1 MKDNYFNSTEVKT
14 IVNQAWKIFEIIRG
28 SVRSEDLEI
37 TLFLLSIYND
47 GLINNE
53 LFIYRGDIKENFLE
67 DVKRNEKY
75 RNINQ
80 IYSPIVN
87 AIPYKKK
94 EEILYM
100 LESINPFILQS
111 NFSEIFDTLLYR
123 LSDAQGK
130 YSGQFIQPLE
140 ISRFI
145 INLADLPENA
155 TIYNPFAGL
164 ASFAT
169 FLNKNQRYYGQEY
182 NQRIWALGKL
192 RLMAH
197 ELDDSNFSLEDS
209 IEHWNNFSEF
219 DLIVANPPY
228 GYKIVGHRNHNH
240 TNERSFTAEN
250 FLIEHG
256 IKTLNKHGQLICVLP
271 LSFLY
276 RGGREQKIREEL
288 VHNDLIDT
296 IISLPSGLL
305 KHTGIP
311 ICIVVFKKNHSKNG
325 FIRLVNANDF
335 FILNGPRDKRLDD
348 RLLNNVLREGIENKF
363 VKFVSTR
370 MVSGSGYNLNIQRYF
385 AKEYLGVNL
394 SHITERIEGIRV
406 PKGAF
411 GKLIKTRNLKDDK
424 IDNLLNSEEIEE
436 VELTIPTRK
445 IEESCLLIAVRWKT
459 LKPTYFE
466 YRGEPIYISND
477 IVTLK
482 IDKIRVDPQYLINEL
497 HSENVLEQI
506 ESFRIAGTIPSI
518 HTVDLF
524 NIKIEIPSIEEQRGK
539 VKGLKELS
547 KKIETLQKERNSLVH
562 GKTTA
567 QFDEF
572 ASLKHSLGAP
582 RQNILSNAKSLERFF
597 ENNNSQAFADVNNQY
612 QKRYNISLIEVFQQ
626 IKEDINHISLMLEK
640 GEAGLILNNYP
651 NEIQSLK
658 NINKTINSYKE
669 NGYNF
674 KITKYLLENE
684 DLSKNGIECNIVLLK
699 ILLENIFSNASKY
712 GFSEK
717 TAANE
722 VVIEMKIIDN
732 FLEIIIKNNG
742 IPFPKNFDKT
752 KFTAKFS
759 TANQEKGS
767 GLGGYD
773 INRIASHFGNADWDL
788 ILDKEGLY
796 PVIFKFNFPL
806 KQIEN
811 ER

>member
-1 MKDNYFNSTEVKT
+1 MKETDFESKEVNEIIDQT
-14 IVNQAWKIFEIIRG
+14 WKIFEVIRG

-37 TLFLLSIYND
+37 TLFLLSAYND
-47 GLINNE
+47 GLINNDS
-53 LFIYRGDIKENFLE
+53 FIYQGDIRENFLE
-67 DVKRNEKY
+67 DVEKSEKY
-75 RNINQ
+75 RSI
-80 IYSPIVN
+80 IYIYAPIIN
-87 AIPYKKK
+87 AISYKKK
-94 EEILYM
+94 EEILYR
-100 LESINPFILQS
+100 LKVINRFILQTH
-111 NFSEIFDTLLYR
+111 FPEIFDNLLYR

-145 INLADLPENA
+145 INLADLPNNA

-164 ASFAT
+164 ASFGT
-169 FLNKNQRYYGQEY
+169 FLNKSQRYYGQEY
-182 NQRIWALGKL
+182 NPRTWALGKL

-197 ELDDSNFSLEDS
+197 EIDDSNFILDDS

-228 GYKIVGHRNHNH
+228 GYKIANHSNNYP
-240 TNERSFTAEN
+240 NERNLTAEN
-250 FLIEHG
+250 FLVKHG
-256 IKTLNKHGQLICVLP
+256 IETLNKHGQLICVLP
-271 LSFLY
+271 LSFLFK
-276 RGGREQKIREEL
+276 GGREQRFREEL
-288 VHNDLIDT
+288 VHNNLIDT
-296 IISLPSGLL
+296 IVSLPSGLL

-311 ICIVVFKKNHSKNG
+311 ICIVVFKKYHSNNG
-325 FIRLVNANDF
+325 FIRLINANDF
-335 FILNGPRDKRLDD
+335 FISNGTRDKRLDD
-348 RLLNNVLREGIENKF
+348 ILLSNVLREDFENKY
-363 VKFVSTR
+363 VKFVSTE
-370 MVSGSGYNLNIQRYF
+370 MVSASGYNLNIQRYF
-385 AKEYLGVNL
+385 VKEYLGVSL
-394 SHITERIEGIRV
+394 SEIGETIKGMRV
-406 PKGAF
+406 AKGGF
-411 GKLIKTRNLKDDK
+411 GKLVRIRNLKDDK
-424 IDNLLNSEEIEE
+424 IDHLLNWEKIEE

-445 IEESCLLIAVRWKT
+445 IEESCLLITVRWKT

-466 YRGEPIYISND
+466 YSGEPIYISHD

-482 IDKIRVDPQYLINEL
+482 IDETIVDPHYLINEL
-497 HSENVLEQI
+497 HSESILEQI

-524 NIKIEIPSIEEQRGK
+524 NIKIELPSIEEQRGK
-539 VKGLKELS
+539 VKGLRELS
-547 KKIETLQKERNSLVH
+547 KKIEALQNERNAIVH
-562 GKTTA
+562 GKSTA

-597 ENNNSQAFADVNNQY
+597 ENNNSQAFVEVNNHY
-612 QKRYNISLIEVFQQ
+612 QKRYGISLIEVFQQ
-626 IKEDINHISLMLEK
+626 IKEDIDHISLMLEK

-684 DLSKNGIECNIVLLK
+684 ELNKNGVECNIVLLK
-699 ILLENIFSNASKY
+699 ILLENILSNASKY

-717 TAANE
+717 SPANE

-732 FLEIIIKNNG
+732 FLEITLKNNG

-759 TANQEKGS
+759 TANSEKGS

-773 INRIASHFGNADWDL
+773 INRIASHFGNPDWDL
-788 ILDKEGLY
+788 ILDKDGLY
-796 PVIFKFNFPL
+796 PVMFKFNLPII
-806 KQIEN
+806 QIAN
-811 ER
+811 E

>member
-1 MKDNYFNSTEVKT
+1 MKENDFNRAEVNT
-14 IVNQAWKIFEIIRG
+14 IINQAWKIFEIIRG

-37 TLFLLSIYND
+37 TLYLLSAYND
-47 GLINNE
+47 GLINND
-53 LFIYRGDIKENFLE
+53 LFINRGDIKENFLE
-67 DVKRNEKY
+67 DVKKNEKY
-75 RNINQ
+75 SGINQ
-80 IYSPIVN
+80 IYAPIVD
-87 AIPYKKK
+87 AISYKKK
-94 EEILYM
+94 EEILYS

-111 NFSEIFDTLLYR
+111 NFPEIFDTLLYR

-130 YSGQFIQPLE
+130 YSGQFIQPIE

-145 INLADLPENA
+145 INLADLPNNA

-164 ASFAT
+164 ASFGT
-169 FLNKNQRYYGQEY
+169 FLNKSQRYYGQEY

-197 ELDDSNFSLEDS
+197 ELDDSNFKLEDS

-228 GYKIVGHRNHNH
+228 GHKIPGHKNNYYNARNL
-240 TNERSFTAEN
+240 TAEN
-250 FLIEHG
+250 FLVEHG
-256 IKTLNKHGQLICVLP
+256 IETLNKHGQLICVLP

-276 RGGREQKIREEL
+276 KGGREQRLREGL
-288 VHNDLIDT
+288 IHNNLIDT

-311 ICIVVFKKNHSKNG
+311 ICIVVFKKYHSNNG
-325 FIRLVNANDF
+325 FIRLVNATDF

-348 RLLNNVLREGIENKF
+348 RLLNNVLREGFENKF
-363 VKFVSTR
+363 VKFVSTETVR
-370 MVSGSGYNLNIQRYF
+370 GSGYNLNIQRYF
-385 AKEYLGVNL
+385 AKEYLGVKL
-394 SHITERIEGIRV
+394 SDIGETIKGTRIARGE
-406 PKGAF
+406 F
-411 GKLIKTRNLKDDK
+411 GKLVRIRNLKDDK
-424 IDNLLNSEEIEE
+424 IDHLLNWDEIQE
-436 VELTIPTRK
+436 VEITIPTRK

-466 YRGEPIYISND
+466 YRGEPIYISHD

-482 IDKIRVDPQYLINEL
+482 IDETRVDPHYLINEL
-497 HSENVLEQI
+497 HSENILEQI

-524 NIKIEIPSIEEQRGK
+524 SIKIELPSIEEQRGK

-547 KKIETLQKERNSLVH
+547 KKIEALQNERNALVH
-562 GKTTA
+562 GKSTA

-597 ENNNSQAFADVNNQY
+597 ESNNSQAFVEVNNQY
-612 QKRYNISLIEVFQQ
+612 QERYEISLIEVFQQ

-658 NINKTINSYKE
+658 NIIKTINSYKE

-684 DLSKNGIECNIVLLK
+684 ELNKGGIDCNMVLFK
-699 ILLENIFSNASKY
+699 ILLENILSNASKY
-712 GFSEK
+712 GFNEK
-717 TAANE
+717 ATANE

-732 FLEIIIKNNG
+732 FLEITIKNNG
-742 IPFPKNFDKT
+742 IPFPINFDKT

-759 TANQEKGS
+759 TANSDKGS

-773 INRIASHFGNADWDL
+773 INRIASHFGNPDWNL

-796 PVIFKFNFPL
+796 PVMFKFNFPL
-806 KQIEN
+806 IQIEN

>member
-1 MKDNYFNSTEVKT
+1 MKENDFNREIVNT
-14 IVNQAWKIFEIIRG
+14 IINQAWKIFEIIRG

-37 TLFLLSIYND
+37 TLYLLSAYND
-47 GLINNE
+47 GLINDDS
-53 LFIYRGDIKENFLE
+53 FIYRGDIKENFLE
-67 DVKRNEKY
+67 DVKKNEKY
-75 RNINQ
+75 SVINQ
-80 IYSPIVN
+80 IYAPIVD
-87 AIPYKKK
+87 AISYKKK
-94 EEILYM
+94 EEILYS

-111 NFSEIFDTLLYR
+111 NFPEIFDTLLYR

-130 YSGQFIQPLE
+130 YSGQFIQPIE

-145 INLADLPENA
+145 INLADLPNNA

-164 ASFAT
+164 ASFGT
-169 FLNKNQRYYGQEY
+169 FLNKSQRYYAQEF

-197 ELDDSNFSLEDS
+197 ELDDSNFKLENS

-228 GYKIVGHRNHNH
+228 GHKISGHRNNYY
-240 TNERSFTAEN
+240 NERNLTAEN
-250 FLIEHG
+250 FLVEHG
-256 IKTLNKHGQLICVLP
+256 IESLNKHGQLICVLP

-276 RGGREQKIREEL
+276 KGGREQRFREEL
-288 VHNDLIDT
+288 VHNNLIDT

-311 ICIVVFKKNHSKNG
+311 ICIVVFKKYHSNNG

-348 RLLNNVLREGIENKF
+348 RLLNNVLREGFDNKF
-363 VKFVSTR
+363 VKLVSTE
-370 MVSGSGYNLNIQRYF
+370 MVRESGYNLNIQRYF
-385 AKEYLGVNL
+385 AKEYLGVKL
-394 SHITERIEGIRV
+394 SDIGELITGMRIARGE
-406 PKGAF
+406 F
-411 GKLIKTRNLKDDK
+411 GKLVRIRNLKDDK
-424 IDNLLNSEEIEE
+424 IDHLLNWDEIEE

-466 YRGEPIYISND
+466 YRGEPIYISPE
-477 IVTLK
+477 ILSLK
-482 IDKIRVDPQYLINEL
+482 IDETYVDPQYLINEL
-497 HSENVLEQI
+497 HSENVLDQI

-524 NIKIEIPSIEEQRGK
+524 NIKVELPSIEEQRGK

-547 KKIETLQKERNSLVH
+547 KKIEDLQNERNALVH
-562 GKTTA
+562 GKSTA

-597 ENNNSQAFADVNNQY
+597 ENNNSQAFTEVNDMY

-658 NINKTINSYKE
+658 NIIKTINSYKE

-684 DLSKNGIECNIVLLK
+684 ELNKGGIDCNMVLFK
-699 ILLENIFSNASKY
+699 ILLENILSNASKY
-712 GFSEK
+712 GFNEK
-717 TAANE
+717 ATENE

-732 FLEIIIKNNG
+732 FLEITIKNNG
-742 IPFPKNFDKT
+742 IPFPKNFDKA

-759 TANQEKGS
+759 TANSDKGS

-773 INRIASHFGNADWDL
+773 INRIASHFANPDWDL
-788 ILDKEGLY
+788 ILDKDGLY

-806 KQIEN
+806 IQIEN